1 MQVATLLTVVG
12 EDTREVHSTFCEW
25 ATDGDERRIQQ
36 VLRRF
41 SEYCQ
46 PRKNVPFE
54 RYKFNKRTQEHSE
67 QYEQYKTALRKLSE
81 ACEFDTITPNE
92 ILRDRLIFGIH
103 DAKVRERL
111 LRENILKLEKT
122 DEICRAA
129 ESMTEQMKIVGQT
142 TSQATS
148 VHAFRQRKERPRFLK
163 KETSQKNDV
172 TKECGSCGRHHGER
186 QKSTVQHL
194 AESVIRVANTI
205 TSLLNAGKKHPAANA
220 IP

>member
-1 MQVATLLTVVG
+1 
-12 EDTREVHSTFCEW
+12 
-25 ATDGDERRIQQ
+25 
-36 VLRRF
+36 
-41 SEYCQ
+41 
-46 PRKNVPFE
+46 
-54 RYKFNKRTQEHSE
+54 
-67 QYEQYKTALRKLSE
+67 
-81 ACEFDTITPNE
+81 
-92 ILRDRLIFGIH
+92 
-103 DAKVRERL
+103 
-111 LRENILKLEKT
+111 
-122 DEICRAA
+122 
-129 ESMTEQMKIVGQT
+129 MTEQMKIVGQT